1 MLFTAA
7 PIKLV
12 KDRLMLY
19 FDNRFMEV
27 ALPIIEH
34 EEYQQMRYI
43 KHHDESVFEHSVKVA
58 FYAYQMAYRHNLDWK
73 STIRGAL
80 LHDFFLY
87 KFKKSFSFRLIT
99 DSIKHAIIHPIIAFE
114 NASKYFNLNEKEEN
128 IIKGHMFPFGVPK
141 SKEAWIVS
149 FVDKYIA
156 VFEYSSNFKKIMQR
170 QPAYNAE

>member
-1 MLFTAA
+1 
-7 PIKLV
+7 
-12 KDRLMLY
+12 MLY
-19 FDNRFMEV
+19 LDNRFMEV

-43 KHHDESVFEHSVKVA
+43 KHHDESVFEHSLKVA
-58 FYAYQMAYRHNLDWK
+58 FYSYQFAYKQNLDWE

-87 KFKKSFSFRLIT
+87 KFKKCFSLRIIT
-99 DSIKHAIIHPIIAFE
+99 DSIKHAIIHPKIAFD
-114 NASKYFNLNEKEEN
+114 NAVKFFDLNKKEEN
-128 IIKGHMFPFGVPK
+128 IIKGHMFPFGFPK

-156 VFEYSSNFKKIMQR
+156 VFEYSSNFKKMMLKK
-170 QPAYNAE
+170 QPAYQAE

>member
-1 MLFTAA
+1 
-7 PIKLV
+7 
-12 KDRLMLY
+12 MLY
-19 FDNRFMEV
+19 LDNRFMEV

-43 KHHDESVFEHSVKVA
+43 KHHDESVFDHSLKVA
-58 FYAYQMAYRHNLDWK
+58 FYAYQMAYKSNLDWE

-87 KFKKSFSFRLIT
+87 KFKKCFSLRIIT
-99 DSIKHAIIHPIIAFE
+99 DSIKHAIIHPIIAFD
-114 NASKYFNLNEKEEN
+114 NASKYFNLNKKEEN

-156 VFEYSSNFKKIMQR
+156 VFEYSSNFKKMMHR
-170 QPAYNAE
+170 QPAYSAD

>member
-1 MLFTAA
+1 
-7 PIKLV
+7 
-12 KDRLMLY
+12 MLY
-19 FDNRFMEV
+19 LDNRFMEV

-34 EEYQQMRYI
+34 KEYQQMRYI

-58 FYAYQMAYRHNLDWK
+58 FYAYEIAYKHNLDWE

-87 KFKKSFSFRLIT
+87 KFKKSFSLRIIT
-99 DSIKHAIIHPIIAFE
+99 DSIKHAIIHPIIAFD
-114 NASKYFNLNEKEEN
+114 NAAKYFNLNQKEEN
-128 IIKGHMFPFGVPK
+128 IIKGHMFPFGIPK

-156 VFEYSSNFKKIMQR
+156 VFEYSSNLKRIVLR

>member
-1 MLFTAA
+1 
-7 PIKLV
+7 
-12 KDRLMLY
+12 MLY
-19 FDNRFMEV
+19 FDNRFMEI

-34 EEYQQMRYI
+34 EEYQQMKNI
-43 KHHDESVFEHSVKVA
+43 KHHDESVYDHSVKVA
-58 FYAYQMAYRHNLDWK
+58 YFAYKMAYKRGLDWE

-87 KFKKSFSFRLIT
+87 KFKKCFSLRIIT
-99 DSIKHAIIHPIIAFE
+99 DSIKHAISHPLVAFE
-114 NASKYFNLNEKEEN
+114 NASKYFNLNKKEEN

-156 VFEYSSNFKKIMQR
+156 VFEYSSNFKKMMLR
-170 QPAYNAE
+170 KPAFSAE

>member
-1 MLFTAA
+1 MIYL
-7 PIKLV
+7 
-12 KDRLMLY
+12 
-19 FDNRFMEV
+19 DNRFMEV

-34 EEYQQMRYI
+34 EEYQQMRNI

-58 FYAYQMAYRHNLDWK
+58 FYAYQMAYKHNLDWK

-87 KFKKSFSFRLIT
+87 KFKKCFSLRIIT
-99 DSIKHAIIHPIIAFE
+99 DSIKHAIFHPIIAFD

-149 FVDKYIA
+149 CVDKYIA
-156 VFEYSSNFKKIMQR
+156 VFEYSSNFKKIIQR
-170 QPAYNAE
+170 QPAYSTK